1 MRALCFPL
9 TYAPPPAAART
20 HCSHLTYSCLS
31 VRAAGGK
38 RGSVKFVDPEEDK
51 PAPPPQ
57 DDDAHAPLLRG
68 DSDVFEGGGFLNAEA
83 LRQHGGSKVTV
94 IVNAMILVVTP

>member
-1 MRALCFPL
+1 M
-9 TYAPPPAAART
+9 
-20 HCSHLTYSCLS
+20 
-31 VRAAGGK
+31 
-38 RGSVKFVDPEEDK
+38 KFVDPEEDK